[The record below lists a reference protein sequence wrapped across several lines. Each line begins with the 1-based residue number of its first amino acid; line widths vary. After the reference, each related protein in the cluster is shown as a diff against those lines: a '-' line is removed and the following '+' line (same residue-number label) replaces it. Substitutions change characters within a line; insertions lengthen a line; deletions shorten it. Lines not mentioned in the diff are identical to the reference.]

1 MSGAQAPAAG
11 EASDNGLRVLDHAAH
26 AWFLLQAGAD
36 YFLDVNCSA
45 SAFGYSLLIRLDA
58 DERAHVQRGGHAACD
73 ALAVRISDTASPQH
87 PRDVTRDHG
96 EAVGRAIAR
105 WREQNGS

>member
-1 MSGAQAPAAG
+1 MSA
-11 EASDNGLRVLDHAAH
+11 LRFRVLDHAAH

-58 DERAHVQRGGHAACD
+58 DEGAQLQHGGHAACD
-73 ALAVRISDTASPQH
+73 ALATRIRDTATPQH
-87 PRDVTRDHG
+87 RRDVSREYG
-96 EAVGRAIAR
+96 EAVSRAIAR
-105 WREQNGS
+105 WRERAGS